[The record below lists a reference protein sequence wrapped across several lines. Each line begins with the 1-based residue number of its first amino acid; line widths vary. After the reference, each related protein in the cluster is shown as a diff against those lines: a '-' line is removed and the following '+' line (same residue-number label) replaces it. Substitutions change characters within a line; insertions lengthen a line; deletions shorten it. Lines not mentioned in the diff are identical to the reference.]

1 MNASTAG
8 AARRLPLSYLPA
20 AYLESSPK
28 LAGSL
33 TAGGVYL
40 FGPDVWPGAWAW
52 LALGPL
58 IAVLVIE
65 PMWRWTFTR
74 VQLTP
79 THLNFTTGGI
89 HRREQSLAWT
99 DIAAVDSRQSWA
111 FARWRLFS
119 ITLSQAG
126 DERAKVQLWAADE
139 DLLRAVTA
147 SAGHALD
154 RAEEAPTEE
163 TEPTGTLLYR
173 VRLGQLLLASVV
185 FGQFAVIGGAAAMA
199 VSEMLQT
206 IGADDLIARWFPLP
220 PAVWGA
226 SILGGV
232 VALGLVLTVIRYA
245 SFEVRRMHDGRLL
258 ISYGLLS
265 THTRSV
271 SPSATIGVVV
281 QHNIVETLLGRVRLS
296 LLTTDSAGQ
305 LGTNLVLPSLPR
317 RVVEQLLR
325 EAFHEGRTTRL
336 VTAERGAP
344 ALGTSVLVLAA
355 VGVATALAGWGAAQA
370 GWAPI
375 PVIAVSAA
383 AFGAAW
389 GLSRLLCSGLSV
401 ARASDAVVLHVRHV
415 LHRRTVLDA
424 AAVHIV
430 STTRLGRRPLLAH
443 VCYYAGMPRT
453 FRAPRFTMDD
463 IDTLSARLAQTVP
476 LATTRRR
483 ALVPASPESAR
494 RG

>member
-1 MNASTAG
+1 MAQSPEVANTSYTVTPDYVYIARGWLWRRSTVIATAQILNVEIVQGPLLRAFDAVSVRFTCISEVEGLGPLERDAAERIRATVLRAQTEPPRVNASTAG

-65 PMWRWTFTR
+65 PVWRWTFTR

-154 RAEEAPTEE
+154 RVEDAPTEE

-245 SFEVRRMHDGRLL
+245 SFECGACPTDACSSPTVCSPPTRAASRRAR
-258 ISYGLLS
+258 
-265 THTRSV
+265 RSV
-271 SPSATIGVVV
+271 SS
-281 QHNIVETLLGRVRLS
+281 S
-296 LLTTDSAGQ
+296 STTS
-305 LGTNLVLPSLPR
+305 SR
-317 RVVEQLLR
+317 R
-325 EAFHEGRTTRL
+325 
-336 VTAERGAP
+336 
-344 ALGTSVLVLAA
+344 S
-355 VGVATALAGWGAAQA
+355 
-370 GWAPI
+370 
-375 PVIAVSAA
+375 
-383 AFGAAW
+383 
-389 GLSRLLCSGLSV
+389 SV
-401 ARASDAVVLHVRHV
+401 ACGCR
-415 LHRRTVLDA
+415 
-424 AAVHIV
+424 
-430 STTRLGRRPLLAH
+430 
-443 VCYYAGMPRT
+443 C
-453 FRAPRFTMDD
+453 
-463 IDTLSARLAQTVP
+463 
-476 LATTRRR
+476 
-483 ALVPASPESAR
+483 
-494 RG
+494 